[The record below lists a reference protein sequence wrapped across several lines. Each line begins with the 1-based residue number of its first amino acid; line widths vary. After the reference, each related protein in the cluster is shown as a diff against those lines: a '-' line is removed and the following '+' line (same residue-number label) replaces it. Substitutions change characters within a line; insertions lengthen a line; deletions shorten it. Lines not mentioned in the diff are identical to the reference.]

1 MITTLGAY
9 LLLVL
14 FLVFEGR
21 VRQGRAARSLERGEH
36 DRRSTSFIGLAFGV
50 SILSMLLAPLLNYF
64 NFGSVTPAQNPRC
77 WVPPAVAWAGLVVA
91 AGGLALRL
99 WAPRVLGQY
108 YTRTLRVAEQQAVVD
123 AGPYHYIRHPGYAG
137 VVAMWIGAALAA
149 GNLIVTL
156 VIAALMFAAYAYRI
170 QAEEAM
176 LVATLGQPYRDY
188 QKRTR
193 RLIPFIY

>member
-14 FLVFEGR
+14 FFVFEGR
-21 VRQGRAARSLERGEH
+21 VRQGRAAQSLERGEH
-36 DRRSTSFIGLAFGV
+36 DRRSTNFIGAAFGLG
-50 SILSMLLAPLLNYF
+50 ILCMLLAPVLNYF
-64 NFGSVTPAQNPRC
+64 NLGSVTP
-77 WVPPAVAWAGLVVA
+77 PALAWAGLVVA

-123 AGPYHYIRHPGYAG
+123 VGPYQYIRHPGYAG
-137 VVAMWIGAALAA
+137 VVAMWIGSALAT
-149 GNLIVTL
+149 GNLLVML

-188 QKRTR
+188 QKHTR
-193 RLIPFIY
+193 RLIPFVY

>member
-1 MITTLGAY
+1 MITTIAAY

-21 VRQGRAARSLERGEH
+21 VRQGRAAKSMERGEH
-36 DRRSTSFIGLAFGV
+36 DRRSTYFVGAAFGL
-50 SILSMLLAPLLNYF
+50 SILSMLLAPVLNYF
-64 NFGSVTPAQNPRC
+64 NIGNLI
-77 WVPPAVAWAGLVVA
+77 PPAVAWAGLVVA

-99 WAPRVLGQY
+99 WAPRVLGQF
-108 YTRTLRVAEQQAVVD
+108 YTRTLRVAEQQTVVD
-123 AGPYHYIRHPGYAG
+123 KGPYHFIRHPGYAG
-137 VVAMWIGAALAA
+137 DLALWIGAGLAA
-149 GNLIVTL
+149 GSLIVTL
-156 VIAALMFAAYAYRI
+156 VIAVLMFAAYSYRI

-188 QKRTR
+188 QKRTS